1 VRIVIT
7 GAGGGLGRAFLAQVP
22 SHHDVHPFAH
32 ADLDVGDH
40 HTVMRTIP
48 DVHPDLVLNFAAF
61 TKVDANETDR
71 HRAFRDNALGPQ
83 SVALAARACDAAILH
98 VSTDYVFDGT
108 KGAPYD
114 ETDEPRPVS
123 AYGRAKLAG
132 ERAVRHAVPG
142 HFVVRTGYVYG
153 GGADYLSQAVDRLRR
168 GEVAGGLIDR
178 VGTPTFVH
186 DLAARILPLVLTGRF
201 GTYHL
206 AGPDP
211 ASWHDVLVEAKRAGG
226 LRGEVAEQTSDSL
239 GLPAP
244 RPVDSSLASVLV
256 PHLGIDPMPPLRDS
270 LRAFLERTPG

>member
-1 VRIVIT
+1 
-7 GAGGGLGRAFLAQVP
+7 
-22 SHHDVHPFAH
+22 
-32 ADLDVGDH
+32 
-40 HTVMRTIP
+40 
-48 DVHPDLVLNFAAF
+48 VLSFAAF
-61 TKVDANETDR
+61 TNVDENESDR
-71 HRAFRDNALGPQ
+71 DRAFRDNALGPQ
-83 SVALAARACDAAILH
+83 SLALAARACHATILH

-114 ETDEPRPVS
+114 ESDEPQPVNT
-123 AYGRAKLAG
+123 YGRAKLAG
-132 ERAVRHAVPG
+132 ERAVRHAAPD

-153 GGADYLSQAVDRLRR
+153 GGTDYLSQAVDRLRR
-168 GEVAGGLIDR
+168 GEAAGGLIDR

-211 ASWHDVLVEAKRAGG
+211 ASWHDVLVLAKAAGG
-226 LRGEVAEQTSDSL
+226 LRGDVAEQTSAPL

-244 RPVDSSLASVLV
+244 RPADSSLASVLV
-256 PHLGIDPMPPLRDS
+256 PHLGIDPMPPLHDS